1 MLDFISQ
8 YYKGYL
14 FDTME
19 LNFCTQCGN
28 LLEYEKIGD
37 EGEQKYCKHC
47 NKFFFDNPASCVLV
61 TIVNENKQV
70 LLLKQNY
77 ISTKNYTLC
86 SGYLKK
92 GDTLEDTV
100 VREVSEETGQQVIS
114 CEYVQSYYFEPKNI
128 ILTGFIASVRTSEFA
143 VSNEVDEL
151 MWADLEKASHMV
163 ERENNFSG
171 VHLDKCIEILNQSH
185 QFGQATRKYFK

>member
-1 MLDFISQ
+1 
-8 YYKGYL
+8 
-14 FDTME
+14 ME
-19 LNFCTQCGN
+19 LNFCIYCGN
-28 LLEYEKIGD
+28 HLEYKEIGD
-37 EGEQKYCKHC
+37 EGKQKYCKHC
-47 NKFFFDNPASCVLV
+47 NKFFFDNPAGCVLV
-61 TIVNENKQV
+61 TIVNENNQV

-114 CEYVQSYYFEPKNI
+114 CEYVQSYYFEPKNL
-128 ILTGFIASVRTSEFA
+128 ILTGFIAYVRTSEFA
-143 VSNEVDEL
+143 VSNEVDDL
-151 MWADLEKASHMV
+151 IWVDLEKAPCMV

-171 VHLDKCIEILNQSH
+171 VHLDKCIERLNQSN
-185 QFGQATRKYFK
+185 QPGQAEQKTE

>member
-1 MLDFISQ
+1 
-8 YYKGYL
+8 
-14 FDTME
+14 ME

-28 LLEYEKIGD
+28 KLEYKEIGD
-37 EGEQKYCKHC
+37 EGKQKYCNRC

-77 ISTKNYTLC
+77 ISTKKYTLC

-100 VREVSEETGQQVIS
+100 VREVSEETGQKVIC
-114 CEYVQSYYFEPKNI
+114 CEYVQSYYFEPKNLI
-128 ILTGFIASVRTSEFA
+128 MSGFIAYVSTSLFA
-143 VSNEVDEL
+143 SSEEVDGL
-151 MWADLEKASHMV
+151 MWVNSEKACDVV

-171 VHLDKCIEILNQSH
+171 IHLDKCIEILKQRD
-185 QFGQATRKYFK
+185 QLK